1 MSSES
6 QTGEAVQVNPYLHR
20 FTVMP
25 DWANELAFLRSE
37 MAKLQAGI
45 EDVETGLC
53 TLSELTER
61 KPEHD
66 DTMDDPKAKVAETT
80 TE

>member
-1 MSSES
+1 MS
-6 QTGEAVQVNPYLHR
+6 EANPYLHR

-37 MAKLQAGI
+37 MAKLQAG
-45 EDVETGLC
+45 EEGEQTGLC
-53 TLSELTER
+53 TLSDLIER
-61 KPEHD
+61 KPEHGEP
-66 DTMDDPKAKVAETT
+66 TMDDPKLAETT